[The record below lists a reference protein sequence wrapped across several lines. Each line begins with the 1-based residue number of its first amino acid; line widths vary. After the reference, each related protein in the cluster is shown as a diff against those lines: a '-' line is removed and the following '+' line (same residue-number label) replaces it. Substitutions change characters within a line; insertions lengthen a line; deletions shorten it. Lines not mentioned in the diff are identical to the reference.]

1 LRCAID
7 DCVAATGGK
16 LAAPFWGFWGKRNP
30 FQATSRAL
38 LEFPRIFASSA
49 YATKKLGTHPSV
61 QSERGHLSIPF
72 GDWNGFFFARLRWR
86 MHRAFFVLAN
96 NDDNVQ
102 QSYDVG

>member
-1 LRCAID
+1 MGRHKKILRCAID

-38 LEFPRIFASSA
+38 LECRRIFASSA

-61 QSERGHLSIPF
+61 QSERATLAFRLGI
-72 GDWNGFFFARLRWR
+72 GMGFFRPATTTAAR
-86 MHRAFFVLAN
+86 
-96 NDDNVQ
+96 
-102 QSYDVG
+102 